1 MSFGRNRNRLQ
12 VGIAIVMMAFLVRT
26 LVPVGYMIAPTVG
39 PGLVICTGHGPAD
52 LTDGANHPDQPSQKS
67 DTVCA
72 FSGLHATAL
81 QDAPLRLAARVA
93 WVRQI
98 APVYALDQAPG
109 RGLAA
114 PPPPSQGPPRHDI

>member
-1 MSFGRNRNRLQ
+1 
-12 VGIAIVMMAFLVRT
+12 MALMAVVVRA
-26 LVPVGYMIAPTVG
+26 MIPAGFMVTPESG
-39 PGLVICTGHGPAD
+39 LNLVICTGHGPAD

>member
-12 VGIAIVMMAFLVRT
+12 VGIAIVMMAFLVRA
-26 LVPVGYMIAPTVG
+26 LVPVGYMIAATVG

-52 LTDGANHPDQPSQKS
+52 LTDGANHPDQPSQNS

-72 FSGLHATAL
+72 FSGVHLTTPL
-81 QDAPLRLAARVA
+81 DAPPRLAARVA

-98 APVYALDQAPG
+98 SPAYAHDLAPG

-114 PPPPSQGPPRHDI
+114 PPPPSQAPPRHDI